1 MPRDP
6 LDGDRIDALLADGD
20 SRMDGPDAGD
30 ARPSTSLNGDRP
42 DSEGGSGR
50 GPSQATVLSEIA
62 EAHADLWHDPD
73 GEAWATID
81 VAGHREHHRVRTRPF
96 KTWLRRRY
104 YELNHKAPGSQGVQD
119 AVENLCGTAVFNG
132 AEHPVHVRVAAR
144 DGAIYLDLADP
155 DWRAIRVTAA
165 GWDIVDRPPVAFRRR
180 AGMQALPEPQRDGR
194 LDEVRRFL
202 NIADEDWPLVAGW
215 LAAAATPF
223 GPYPLL
229 ALQGRQGSAKTTAM
243 RMLRRLVDPNRV
255 DEREKPGDVRD
266 LMIAAT
272 AGHIVSFDN
281 LSGLPEWLS
290 DALSRLATGAGF
302 ATRALYTDDDEAIF
316 AACSPVVANG
326 IDDVAT
332 RPDLLD
338 RSIVVALEPIADRHR
353 VPERELWPAYDAAR
367 PRILGALLDVVA
379 SGLARHDQVELDRL
393 PRMADFATWV
403 AACAP
408 ALGIDADTF
417 LARYDA
423 NRAGAQRTAV
433 EASLFAG
440 AITELME
447 HRDSWTGTSSEL
459 LTALTT
465 DERARTKGWPGS
477 PRAVTSQLHRLA
489 PALEAAGISA
499 VYDRSA
505 KARTWHLA
513 KSGDGSQR
521 HERHKRHDPALTC
534 DDAMTQP
541 LSEASPDASSDPDA
555 SSEASSQ
562 NPRSQADRDAD
573 DAHDAST
580 ATRSGG
586 EGPCPRCG
594 TPRFTAGPPDTPCRD
609 CLTADESGGAA

>member
-1 MPRDP
+1 MTDADAYRDVAERHG
-6 LDGDRIDALLADGD
+6 LTRADPPPAATANG
-20 SRMDGPDAGD
+20 DGPA
-30 ARPSTSLNGDRP
+30 
-42 DSEGGSGR
+42 SEAHGGSGR
-50 GPSQATVLSEIA
+50 GPSQATVLTEIA
-62 EAHADLWHDPD
+62 EAHAELWHDPD

-81 VAGHREHHRVRTRPF
+81 VASHQEHHRIRTRPF
-96 KTWLRRRY
+96 RTWLRRRY
-104 YELNHKAPGSQGVQD
+104 FELNRKAPGSQGVQD
-119 AVENLCGTAVFNG
+119 AVENLCGTAVFAG
-132 AEHPVHVRVAAR
+132 QERTVHVRVAAH
-144 DGAIYLDLADP
+144 DGAIYLDLADEA
-155 DWRAIRVTAA
+155 WRAVEVTAR
-165 GWDIVDRPPVAFRRR
+165 GWRVVDRPPVMFRRR
-180 AGMQALPEPQRDGR
+180 AGMQPLPNPERGGRLPE
-194 LDEVRRFL
+194 LRRFL
-202 NIADEDWPLVAGW
+202 NVTDEDWPLIAGW
-215 LAAAATPF
+215 LAAAVTPF

-243 RMLRRLVDPNRV
+243 RMLRRLIDPNRV

-272 AGHIVSFDN
+272 AGHVVSFDN

-302 ATRALYTDDDEAIF
+302 ATRQLYSDDEEAIF

-338 RSIVVALEPIADRHR
+338 RSIVVALEPIADRDR
-353 VPERELWPAYDAAR
+353 IPERELWPAYDAAR

-379 SGLARHDQVELDRL
+379 CGLARHDQVELNQL

-408 ALGIDADTF
+408 ALDIDAAEF

-440 AITELME
+440 AVIEFME

-459 LTALTT
+459 LAALTT
-465 DERARTKGWPGS
+465 DERARTKGWPVS
-477 PRAVTSQLHRLA
+477 PRAVTSALHRLA
-489 PALEAAGISA
+489 PALEAAGVAA
-499 VYDRSA
+499 VYDRTASR
-505 KARTWHLA
+505 RTWHLS
-513 KSGDGSQR
+513 KTGDASQR

-541 LSEASPDASSDPDA
+541 LAEASPDPSSDPAA
-555 SSEASSQ
+555 SSEASSR
-562 NPRSQADRDAD
+562 NPRSQTARDAD
-573 DAHDAST
+573 DANDAST
-580 ATRSGG
+580 PTSSSDLDPAACGRQRTGSDDDGDDGGDGPGGALSGG
-586 EGPCPRCG
+586 
-594 TPRFTAGPPDTPCRD
+594 
-609 CLTADESGGAA
+609 GGEPL

>member
-1 MPRDP
+1 MSHEPIDP
-6 LDGDRIDALLADGD
+6 ASPNAVDQLLSVAREPAEPSHNGEHPPTDDD
-20 SRMDGPDAGD
+20 S
-30 ARPSTSLNGDRP
+30 
-42 DSEGGSGR
+42 GGGK
-50 GPSQATVLSEIA
+50 PPNQATVLTEIA
-62 EAHADLWHDPD
+62 ENNAELWHDPD

-81 VAGHREHHRVRTRPF
+81 IAGHHEHHRVRTRPF

-119 AVENLCGTAVFNG
+119 AVENLCGTAVFSG
-132 AEHPVHVRVAAR
+132 EERTVHVRVAEH

-155 DWRAIRVTAA
+155 GWRAVKITDC
-165 GWDIVDRPPVAFRRR
+165 GWEIIDCPPVAFRRR
-180 AGMQALPEPQRDGR
+180 AGMQALPEPEYGGR
-194 LDEVRRFL
+194 LDEIRRFL
-202 NIADEDWPLVAGW
+202 NVDDSDWPLVAGW

-243 RMLRRLVDPNRV
+243 RMLRRLIDPNRV

-272 AGHIVSFDN
+272 AGHVVSFDN

-302 ATRALYTDDDEAIF
+302 ATRQLYSDDEEAIF

-353 VPERELWPAYDAAR
+353 VPERDLWPAYEAAR

-379 SGLARHDQVELDRL
+379 CGLARHDQVELDRL

-408 ALGIDADTF
+408 ALNIDADTF

-423 NRAGAQRTAV
+423 NRAGAQRSAV

-440 AITELME
+440 AVVEFLDSRI
-447 HRDSWTGTSSEL
+447 SWTGTSSEL
-459 LTALTT
+459 LAELTT
-465 DERARTKGWPGS
+465 DERSRTKGWPGS
-477 PRAVTSQLHRLA
+477 PRAVTSALHRLA
-489 PALEAAGISA
+489 PALEAAGVSA
-499 VYDRSA
+499 VYDRTA
-505 KARTWHLA
+505 KARTWHLV
-513 KSGDGSQR
+513 KTGDGSQR
-521 HERHKRHDPALTC
+521 HERHERHDPALTC
-534 DDAMTQP
+534 DDAMTQTLP
-541 LSEASPDASSDPDA
+541 GASPDASSDSDA
-555 SSEASSQ
+555 SSEASSR

-573 DAHDAST
+573 DGDDAST
-580 ATRSGG
+580 ATRSSG

-594 TPRFTAGPPDTPCRD
+594 TPRFTAGPPDTPCAD
-609 CLTADESGGAA
+609 CLAADEGGGAA